1 MRHRLVLFD
10 IDGTLLDTGGAGGA
24 ALLDAAEEV
33 FGLPRT
39 HFPPLDLAGATD
51 GGVVRK
57 LFSDAGHP
65 LETAK
70 AGAFQEA
77 YLRSLRTRLHHES
90 FRGKLLQGVLELL
103 HRLAT
108 HDAVSVGLLTGNLRR
123 GATLKLER
131 FEIAH
136 HFADGGFGDDGED
149 RNHLGPVA
157 VRRMEEKTG
166 RRFSPQDV
174 TVIGDTP
181 RDIACAHAMG
191 ARCLAVATGV
201 FEHGKL
207 SAHGAWLTLA
217 DLGDT
222 DGVIAA
228 LDTE

>member
-1 MRHRLVLFD
+1 MRRRLVLFD

-33 FGLPRT
+33 FGLPRN

-51 GGVVRK
+51 AGVIRQ
-57 LFSDAGHP
+57 LFFDAGHP
-65 LETAK
+65 LDSGRAV
-70 AGAFQEA
+70 AFQEA

-90 FRGKLLQGVLELL
+90 FRGRLFRGVLELL
-103 HRLAT
+103 ASLHGHRFY
-108 HDAVSVGLLTGNLRR
+108 SVGLLTGNIRR

-136 HFADGGFGDDGED
+136 HFADGGFGDDAED

-157 VRRMEEKTG
+157 LRRMEEKTG
-166 RRFSPQDV
+166 VRFSPADV
-174 TVIGDTP
+174 IIIGDTP

-191 ARCLAVATGV
+191 ARCLAVATGQ
-201 FEHGKL
+201 FDHGKL
-207 SAHGAWLTLA
+207 SSHGAWLALA

-222 DGVIAA
+222 GSVMAA
-228 LDTE
+228 LDAD